1 MKILVTCAV
10 HSEIG
15 AGLGAPDFSSDISIV
30 RTGIGMRRPQD
41 ELRKALAEPV
51 DICISSG
58 LAGSLREQYP
68 IGSIVVAR
76 GIKSDR
82 EETIVH
88 CDRCLVDAAVGCG
101 AKLVDFFFTSTGI
114 ANSEAER
121 SHLAG
126 SAEAVDMESFHILT
140 EAQRSAVPAVAIRA
154 ISDTPERKLPIDF
167 SRTVTSCGDVAWPR
181 MIGELIKNPVRIPAF
196 VRFGLDTSAAI
207 RNLTKFLD
215 RYVKFLMMN
224 KASVRIPA
232 EQMSR

>member
-10 HSEIG
+10 QSEIG
-15 AGLGAPDFSSDISIV
+15 AGLGAPDFSGDIFIV

-41 ELRKALAEPV
+41 ELKKALAGPT

-76 GIKSDR
+76 GIKSDSK
-82 EETIVH
+82 ETIVS
-88 CDRCLVDAAVGCG
+88 CDGTLVDAAVRCG
-101 AKLVDFFFTSTGI
+101 ATLVDFFFTSTGI

-121 SHLAG
+121 SHLVR
-126 SAEAVDMESFHILT
+126 SAEAIDMESFHILT

-181 MIGELIKNPVRIPAF
+181 MIGELIKNPLKIPAF

-207 RNLTKFLD
+207 RNLTTFLD

-224 KASVRIPA
+224 YASVRIAA